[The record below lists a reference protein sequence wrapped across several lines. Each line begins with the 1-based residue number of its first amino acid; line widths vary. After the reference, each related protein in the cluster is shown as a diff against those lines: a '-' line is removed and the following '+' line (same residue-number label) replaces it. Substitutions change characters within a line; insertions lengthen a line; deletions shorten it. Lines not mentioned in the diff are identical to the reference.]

1 MKCQSLTRAASRSH
15 TVKSVQAH
23 MTHNTVTLRHI
34 IDATIQLPSESF
46 VEVHQHDTFLHEMET
61 RGKNQ
66 TFDGI

>member
-1 MKCQSLTRAASRSH
+1 MKCQSLTRTASRSH

-34 IDATIQLPSESF
+34 IDATIQPHSKSF
-46 VEVHQHDTFLHEMET
+46 VEVHQHDTFLDQMET

-66 TFDGI
+66 AFDVI